1 MSNSAIGQLNP
12 PLHRLYRH
20 YSELPYSLRTLYTA
34 TLLVLGLGY
43 LFALIYIFTTYA
55 GRAGGSPWM
64 LSYQDLVVAYA
75 GGGKRSRLETALRGA
90 MSTMLP
96 HDEINTIVVWVQDG
110 ADRVRYEK
118 DIKPM
123 LDRRCLSCH
132 DGSNP
137 HLPNL
142 STYDGLKKVTEQDT
156 GANLSTLVRVSHIH
170 LFGLTFI
177 FFIMGTM
184 FSHAFVRPV
193 WFKCAIVAAP
203 FVAIVMDVSS
213 WYFTKVFHPFA
224 LVVMAGGA
232 LMALC
237 FAVMWLVTMYQL
249 WFSLPPAP
257 VTERL
262 GGDIPVDV

>member
-1 MSNSAIGQLNP
+1 MNAAPLADIDP

-20 YSELPYSLRTLYTA
+20 YSELPYSLRTLYTV

-43 LFALIYIFTTYA
+43 LFGLIYVFTNYA
-55 GRAGGSPWM
+55 GRAGGNPWM

-75 GGGKRSRLETALRGA
+75 GSGKGSRLESALRGP

-96 HDEINTIVVWVQDG
+96 HEELNAVVLWVQEG
-110 ADRVRYEK
+110 ADRAKYDKE
-118 DIKPM
+118 IKPT
-123 LDRRCLSCH
+123 LEKRCMSCH

-142 STYDGLKKVTEQDT
+142 STYDNLKKVTERDT

-184 FSHAFVRPV
+184 FSHAYVRPV
-193 WFKCAIVAAP
+193 WFKCAIIALPFAA
-203 FVAIVMDVSS
+203 IMMDVSS
-213 WYFTKVFHPFA
+213 WYFTKIFHPFA
-224 LVVMAGGA
+224 WIVMLAGG
-232 LMALC
+232 LMAFC
-237 FAVMWLVTMYQL
+237 FAVMWVTTMYQL
-249 WFSLPPAP
+249 WLSKPPEP
-257 VTERL
+257 VISRL
-262 GGDIPVDV
+262 GGDIPVDG